1 MSNSNNV
8 RTSSQ
13 QKRMRELSVTPPS
26 PEYIDSDSIFLSSQ
40 SLYGEVAAN
49 WRPYN
54 AIEGDLTFVSEPE
67 LGHSAFHYPRL
78 GNFISLFNKI

>member
-1 MSNSNNV
+1 MFV
-8 RTSSQ
+8 
-13 QKRMRELSVTPPS
+13 V
-26 PEYIDSDSIFLSSQ
+26 
-40 SLYGEVAAN
+40 GEIVGFE
-49 WRPYN
+49 PGPHHVILHN